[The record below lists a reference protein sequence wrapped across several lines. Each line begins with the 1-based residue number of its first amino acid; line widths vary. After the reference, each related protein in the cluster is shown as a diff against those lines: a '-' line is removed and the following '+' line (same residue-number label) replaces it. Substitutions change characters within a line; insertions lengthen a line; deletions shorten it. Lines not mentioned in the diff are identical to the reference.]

1 MLEIVYVAGET
12 SGDRHG
18 AALHRQLIAS
28 MPPEAG
34 GLTAKGLG
42 GSLMQSAGIDLI
54 ADSSHW
60 GAIGVVE
67 SLKGVPLY
75 VGAMLRL
82 QRELL
87 RRKPDALILID
98 FGYFNVRL
106 ARWAKA
112 NKIGPIIYYM
122 PPGSWKRP
130 APGMIRRR
138 TKEFAALC
146 DLIITP
152 FQWSQEHLAS
162 AGAPAHWV
170 GHPLRDIAAPTLSEA
185 EFNDEY
191 GIDPSRAII
200 SLLPGSRKPEIDHNL
215 PMMLH
220 AASLISRR
228 VPGAQ
233 FLLAA
238 APNLRVNE
246 VERMLSL
253 IRRERDHLQ
262 GSHGGFNIIES
273 AGGKLRE
280 MASQAMNATVPGQ
293 SLVTSEGFL
302 LGGKHNGE
310 AGAGDAAPW
319 RQVRAADS
327 NHAPT
332 LALVRNLTY
341 DCLARAD
348 LAITCSGTATL
359 EAAILERPMII
370 VYRGSI
376 WMEMEY
382 QLRKNSLDIR
392 FIGLPNIIAESR
404 IVPELIQRDA
414 TPEAVSELAIDMLL
428 EPERLMRAKKLLQ
441 DSIANQI
448 GEPGVIQR
456 AARLIWDCIEA
467 NQAAA

>member
-1 MLEIVYVAGET
+1 MRA
-12 SGDRHG
+12 
-18 AALHRQLIAS
+18 
-28 MPPEAG
+28 
-34 GLTAKGLG
+34 
-42 GSLMQSAGIDLI
+42 AGIDLI

-67 SLKGVPLY
+67 SLKGIPIY
-75 VGAMLRL
+75 VNAMLRL
-82 QRELL
+82 QRDLL
-87 RRKPDALILID
+87 RRPPDALILID

-112 NKIGPIIYYM
+112 NKIGPVIYYM

-130 APGMIRRR
+130 ASGVVRQSA
-138 TKEFAALC
+138 KEFAALC

-152 FQWSQEHLAS
+152 FEWSQTYLAA
-162 AGAPAHWV
+162 AGANVHWV
-170 GHPLRDIAAPTLSEA
+170 GHPLRDIAVPTLSEA
-185 EFNDEY
+185 DFNTEY
-191 GIDPSRAII
+191 GIDPARSII
-200 SLLPGSRKPEIDHNL
+200 ALLPGSRKTEIEHNL

-246 VERMLSL
+246 VEHILSL
-253 IRRERDHLQ
+253 IRREQDQAQ
-262 GSHGGFNIIES
+262 GAHAGFNIIES

-280 MASQAMNATVPGQ
+280 MASHAINATVPGQ

-302 LGGKHNGE
+302 LAGKQNGE
-310 AGAGDAAPW
+310 GATDDAAPW
-319 RQVRAADS
+319 RQVRS
-327 NHAPT
+327 NEAPHAPT

-348 LAITCSGTATL
+348 LAIICSGTATL
-359 EAAILERPMII
+359 EAAILERPMVI
-370 VYRGSI
+370 VYRGSG
-376 WMEMEY
+376 WMELEY

-392 FIGLPNIIAESR
+392 FIGLPNIIAESQ

-414 TPEAVSELAIDMLL
+414 SPEAVSTIAIDMLL
-428 EPERLMRAKKLLQ
+428 EPERLMRTKKLLH
-441 DSIANQI
+441 DSIASQI
-448 GEPGVIQR
+448 GEPGVIKR
-456 AARLIWDCIEA
+456 AAQLVWDCIEA
-467 NQAAA
+467 KQSAA